1 MATRGPAGSIGEA
14 GNDGRRARAEA
25 LGEPDAGS
33 GIRAPPRVFERGGA
47 ARSGGERGR
56 MRRDATIL
64 RGFEMDEWTMAEVG
78 TWGEIWI
85 SAVMKL
91 GFLLIPL
98 CERVSLINYSQ
109 TYTYRQNVIRMLFIT

>member
-1 MATRGPAGSIGEA
+1 MDAEH
-14 GNDGRRARAEA
+14 GRRRW
-25 LGEPDAGS
+25 GEPDAGS
-33 GIRAPPRVFERGGA
+33 GRRLGFLSGAERRGAGG
-47 ARSGGERGR
+47 RGEGR
-56 MRRDATIL
+56 EETRRDATIL